1 MHATRRQFL
10 MTATGFV
17 VSNVLL
23 TRTGFSQ
30 DKKPTRIVLL
40 GTKGG
45 PSVGKSGRSNPATL
59 ILINDIPYLV
69 DCGYG
74 TSRQLISSGVAL
86 NRVRNV
92 FITHHHSDHIGG
104 VAALK
109 NTFGCPVY
117 APEKNQ
123 KQIPQADHWLK
134 EGDVVK
140 LSPWEFTILELPG
153 HTLGH
158 IAYWDQQHKWLF
170 SGDVIFGLGCGRL
183 FEGSHEQGYASLQRI
198 KKLPPQTLIYCTHEY
213 TERNLDFCRILT
225 NQDNT
230 PITGDSEAL
239 ELYANELSNRRDLGL
254 PSVPLKLSIEEST
267 NPFLLAQDA
276 EQFRYLR
283 ELRNRQ

>member
-1 MHATRRQFL
+1 MVKNEHVELIPIFDDNYVFVLIDNAGKKAVVVDPGDAGPVTEFL
-10 MTATGFV
+10 RAKKLDLTA
-17 VSNVLL
+17 
-23 TRTGFSQ
+23 
-30 DKKPTRIVLL
+30 
-40 GTKGG
+40 
-45 PSVGKSGRSNPATL
+45 
-59 ILINDIPYLV
+59 ILV
-69 DCGYG
+69 
-74 TSRQLISSGVAL
+74 
-86 NRVRNV
+86 
-92 FITHHHSDHIGG
+92 THHHSDHIGG

-198 KKLPPQTLIYCTHEY
+198 KKLPPHTLIYCTHEY

>member
-1 MHATRRQFL
+1 MVKNEHVELIPIFDDNYVFVLIDNAGKKAVVVDPGDAGPVTEFL
-10 MTATGFV
+10 RTKKLDLTA
-17 VSNVLL
+17 
-23 TRTGFSQ
+23 
-30 DKKPTRIVLL
+30 
-40 GTKGG
+40 
-45 PSVGKSGRSNPATL
+45 
-59 ILINDIPYLV
+59 ILV
-69 DCGYG
+69 
-74 TSRQLISSGVAL
+74 
-86 NRVRNV
+86 
-92 FITHHHSDHIGG
+92 THHHSDHIGG